1 MSKVLSL
8 LVGLLTDH
16 VTVVGWGKDAR
27 QLGIVSC
34 AILGEIIE
42 TSWVRLLLVGAL
54 NAESQCSWAAV
65 PDLQGTDHVISV
77 VVAAKMHVSVSLACA
92 LLLGR
97 ILLRVVTF
105 AWRMA
110 LSMLRASVPR
120 RSCRTASTRG
130 DSTGAVLGLW
140 RHARCC

>member
-42 TSWVRLLLVGAL
+42 TSWERLLLVGAL
-54 NAESQCSWAAV
+54 NAENQCSWAAV

-77 VVAAKMHVSVSLACA
+77 VVAAKMHVGQFGLCA
-92 LLLGR
+92 TLGENTVAGCYV
-97 ILLRVVTF
+97 RV
-105 AWRMA
+105 ASGA
-110 LSMLRASVPR
+110 LNGERQCS
-120 RSCRTASTRG
+120 
-130 DSTGAVLGLW
+130 
-140 RHARCC
+140 